1 MSVLSLNLPDSIQR
15 HINEIALQEGVSV
28 DQFVTSAII
37 EKVSAIATEDYLRTR
52 AARADVE
59 AFKAIL
65 AKTPD
70 REPLPGDEL

>member
-15 HINEIALQEGVSV
+15 HIDEIALQEGVSV

-59 AFKAIL
+59 VFKAIL